1 MKQGMK
7 MPPTRAMA
15 AADEL
20 RRRILDG
27 TYAGGTQI
35 RQDALAEEFGISR
48 IPVREALFQLE
59 AEGLVKIEA
68 HKGAVVATL
77 SLDEIEE
84 LFEFRALIEPRL
96 LAKSAPKL
104 TVSDFANIRG
114 ILNQYSE
121 HFRQLHVDRWGDLNV
136 QLHSALYCHA
146 ESPKMLATAIQLL
159 HTADRF
165 TRMQLSYTDGLARA
179 EHEHDTIVDLC
190 EARKFREATKA
201 LKDHILGAG
210 SSLLSVL
217 RERKLPTHEST
228 GDENSRSRLSRRTA
242 RDGGSS

>member
-1 MKQGMK
+1 MKKGMK

-27 TYAGGTQI
+27 TYPGGSQI

-48 IPVREALFQLE
+48 IPVREALLQLE

-104 TVSDFANIRG
+104 TVSDFAKLRS

-121 HFRQLHVDRWGDLNV
+121 DFRQLHVVRWGELNV

-179 EHEHDTIVDLC
+179 EREHDAIVELC
-190 EARKFREATKA
+190 EAGKFREATKA

-217 RERKLPTHEST
+217 RERKLSTHEST
-228 GDENSRSRLSRRTA
+228 DEDNGRSRISGRTA
-242 RDGGSS
+242 PDRGSS

>member
-1 MKQGMK
+1 
-7 MPPTRAMA
+7 
-15 AADEL
+15 
-20 RRRILDG
+20 
-27 TYAGGTQI
+27 
-35 RQDALAEEFGISR
+35 
-48 IPVREALFQLE
+48 
-59 AEGLVKIEA
+59 
-68 HKGAVVATL
+68 
-77 SLDEIEE
+77 
-84 LFEFRALIEPRL
+84 
-96 LAKSAPKL
+96 L

-228 GDENSRSRLSRRTA
+228 DDENSRSRLSRRTA